1 MTGFDADTIVTGAHV
16 VTMDPRRPHATA
28 FAVRDG
34 RFLAVG
40 DDALIRELRGP
51 RTVVHDLGG
60 AAVTPGLI
68 DAHLHPIQGIE
79 LTAGIDLGGLTTG
92 AALLTALRAEAD
104 RALAEDPDPWV
115 RGWNLDY
122 DVFHDLPMTA
132 DAIEDAVRGLPSLL
146 IVFDGHTAL
155 ASRAGLERAGI
166 SGAREFED
174 SSCVV
179 VDADGRPTGELRE
192 LGAYEPVRLSA
203 PALTRD
209 QTLAVGHDLL
219 RGLRGSG
226 LTGGTI
232 MDGGFATLA
241 LLDALEQGPGL
252 PIRIVSAID
261 HEPGFDEE
269 RTGANLAMRDR
280 RGGRWRG
287 GVVKL
292 YADGVVE
299 TGTAWLHEPDSAG
312 AGLEPFWKDAAAYA
326 RTVRRYADAGFQVAT
341 HAIGDRAVA
350 EVVDA
355 YLAAGVRS
363 AGGAPHRIE
372 HLETTT
378 DRDVARIAAAGITA
392 SMQPLHMQWRKADG
406 SDDWSHRLGPE
417 RAARAWRVRDYWE
430 AGAALALGSDWP
442 IAQND
447 ARIGLAW
454 SMLRRRPGDPD
465 APVFEPDQVLTPYQ
479 ALHGYTVGAA
489 LAQGDADLGRIAP
502 GYRADYA
509 VWAENPLHV
518 SPDDLPDLP
527 VQGTVVGGVEP

>member
-16 VTMDPRRPHATA
+16 VTMDPRRPHASA

-79 LTAGIDLGGLTTG
+79 LTAGIDLGGLTTAATLL
-92 AALLTALRAEAD
+92 AALRSEAD
-104 RALAEDPDPWV
+104 RALAEDADPWV
-115 RGWNLDY
+115 RGWNVDY

-132 DAIEDAVRGLPSLL
+132 AAIEDAVRGLPALL
-146 IVFDGHTAL
+146 ILFDGHTAL
-155 ASRAGLERAGI
+155 ASRAGLARAGI
-166 SGAREFED
+166 TGARESDD
-174 SSCVV
+174 SSCIV

-209 QTLAVGHDLL
+209 ETLAVGHELL
-219 RGLRGSG
+219 RGLRDSG

-232 MDGGFATLA
+232 MDGGFATLE

-269 RTGANLAMRDR
+269 RTTLNLGMRDR
-280 RGGRWRG
+280 RGDRWRG

-299 TGTAWLHEPDSAG
+299 TGTAWLYEPDTAG
-312 AGLEPFWKDAAAYA
+312 TGLEPFWKDAAAYA

-341 HAIGDRAVA
+341 HAIGDRAVG

-406 SDDWSHRLGPE
+406 SDDWSRKLGPE
-417 RAARAWRVRDYWE
+417 RAARAWRARDYRD
-430 AGAALALGSDWP
+430 AGAPLALGSDWP

-465 APVFEPDQVLTPYQ
+465 APVFEPAQVLTPYQ

-502 GYRADYA
+502 GFRADYA

-527 VQGTVVGGVEP
+527 VQATVVGGTEP